1 MIVHEISRKHY
12 SPPKRPSCMQSYD
25 TLALRNWVDTQN
37 PCVFDF
43 CVKIPTEIQVAG
55 TIQAMRR
62 IVTASVKNCADISCS
77 SHRGGYTSSL
87 LISGLHRFHQL
98 QRFPSMMQY
107 NQQSTG
113 KYYSYDRKEPK
124 IFVARWLSK
133 SSHEK
138 EIDNSKLS
146 TSPLNQQATNAII
159 SQLSSPANILTMS
172 RILATPFLSY
182 MLISEHSRKTNDD
195 SSSVLSETG
204 SSSGGAAQISDVA
217 TSEAA
222 TTTLDAVTTISTTN
236 LGDQISTTP
245 AIALSLFLIMAFTDF
260 LDGHIA
266 RTYPTTATVLGT
278 YLDPFADKFFISTL
292 SCTLCYTGTL
302 PGMLVGLWVVRD
314 VGVFGSAYWMVRQE
328 TLRNNQNSSDSNIA
342 VMDPLNTPLKVQA
355 SLMSKVN
362 TTLQIGLIALGIAG
376 DVPTIHIPPELMT
389 SLIWVTAGT
398 TIVSTLGYL
407 DGSALRNS
415 GNR

>member
-1 MIVHEISRKHY
+1 
-12 SPPKRPSCMQSYD
+12 
-25 TLALRNWVDTQN
+25 
-37 PCVFDF
+37 
-43 CVKIPTEIQVAG
+43 
-55 TIQAMRR
+55 MRR
-62 IVTASVKNCADISCS
+62 IISSSVKNCADVRCW
-77 SHRGGYTSSL
+77 SHRRGGCTSL
-87 LISGLHRFHQL
+87 LNSFHLL
-98 QRFPSMMQY
+98 QRFRPQY

-113 KYYSYDRKEPK
+113 IYFYDRKEPR
-124 IFVARWLSK
+124 IVVARWLSK
-133 SSHEK
+133 SSHGK
-138 EIDNSKLS
+138 ERDNSKQLDHRFNVNTATGKQQLS
-146 TSPLNQQATNAII
+146 TSPLNQQATNAIL
-159 SQLSSPANILTMS
+159 SQLSSPPNILTMS
-172 RILATPFLSY
+172 RIIATPFLSY
-182 MLISEHSRKTNDD
+182 MLISEHSHRTNDG
-195 SSSVLSETG
+195 SSSIISVVTG
-204 SSSGGAAQISDVA
+204 TSSGGAAQISDVV

-222 TTTLDAVTTISTTN
+222 TTTLDAVTTISITN

-266 RTYPTTATVLGT
+266 RTYPSTATVLGT
-278 YLDPFADKFFISTL
+278 YLDPFADKFFISIL

-314 VGVFGSAYWMVRQE
+314 VGMFGSAYWMVRQE
-328 TLRNNQNSSDSNIA
+328 TLRNNQNNSDSSMA

-355 SLMSKVN
+355 SLMSKAN

-376 DVPTIHIPPELMT
+376 NVPTVHIPPELMT

>member
-1 MIVHEISRKHY
+1 
-12 SPPKRPSCMQSYD
+12 
-25 TLALRNWVDTQN
+25 
-37 PCVFDF
+37 
-43 CVKIPTEIQVAG
+43 
-55 TIQAMRR
+55 
-62 IVTASVKNCADISCS
+62 
-77 SHRGGYTSSL
+77 
-87 LISGLHRFHQL
+87 
-98 QRFPSMMQY
+98 MQY

-124 IFVARWLSK
+124 IFVEGWLSK

-138 EIDNSKLS
+138 EIHNSKQIDHRININTATGKQKLS

-182 MLISEHSRKTNDD
+182 MLISEHSRKTNDEP
-195 SSSVLSETG
+195 SSVLSETG
-204 SSSGGAAQISDVA
+204 SSYGGAAQISDVA

-328 TLRNNQNSSDSNIA
+328 TLRNNQNNSDSNIA
-342 VMDPLNTPLKVQA
+342 IMDPLNTPLKVQA

>member
-1 MIVHEISRKHY
+1 
-12 SPPKRPSCMQSYD
+12 
-25 TLALRNWVDTQN
+25 
-37 PCVFDF
+37 
-43 CVKIPTEIQVAG
+43 
-55 TIQAMRR
+55 MRR

-124 IFVARWLSK
+124 IFVEGWLSK

-138 EIDNSKLS
+138 EIDNSKQIDHRININTATGKQKLS

-182 MLISEHSRKTNDD
+182 MLISEHSRKTNDEP
-195 SSSVLSETG
+195 SSVLSETG
-204 SSSGGAAQISDVA
+204 SSYGGAAQISDVA

-328 TLRNNQNSSDSNIA
+328 TLRNNQNNSDSNIA
-342 VMDPLNTPLKVQA
+342 IMDPLNTPLKVQA

>member
-1 MIVHEISRKHY
+1 
-12 SPPKRPSCMQSYD
+12 
-25 TLALRNWVDTQN
+25 
-37 PCVFDF
+37 
-43 CVKIPTEIQVAG
+43 
-55 TIQAMRR
+55 MRR
-62 IVTASVKNCADISCS
+62 IISSSVKNSTDVRCW
-77 SHRGGYTSSL
+77 SHRRGGCTSL
-87 LISGLHRFHQL
+87 LNSFHQL
-98 QRFPSMMQY
+98 QRFRPQY
-107 NQQSTG
+107 NQQSIG
-113 KYYSYDRKEPK
+113 KYYYYKPR
-124 IFVARWLSK
+124 IVVARWLSK
-133 SSHEK
+133 SYHEK
-138 EIDNSKLS
+138 ERDNSKQIDHRININTATGKQQLS
-146 TSPLNQQATNAII
+146 TSPLNQQATNAIL
-159 SQLSSPANILTMS
+159 SQLSSPPNILTIS

-182 MLISEHSRKTNDD
+182 MLISEHSRITNND
-195 SSSVLSETG
+195 SSSDILVTG
-204 SSSGGAAQISDVA
+204 TSSGGAEQISDVF

-222 TTTLDAVTTISTTN
+222 TTTLDAVTTISITN

-266 RTYPTTATVLGT
+266 RTYPSTATVLGT
-278 YLDPFADKFFISTL
+278 YLDPFADKFFISIL

-314 VGVFGSAYWMVRQE
+314 VGMFGSAYWMVRQE
-328 TLRNNQNSSDSNIA
+328 TLRNNQNNSDSNIA

-376 DVPTIHIPPELMT
+376 DVPTVHIPPELMT